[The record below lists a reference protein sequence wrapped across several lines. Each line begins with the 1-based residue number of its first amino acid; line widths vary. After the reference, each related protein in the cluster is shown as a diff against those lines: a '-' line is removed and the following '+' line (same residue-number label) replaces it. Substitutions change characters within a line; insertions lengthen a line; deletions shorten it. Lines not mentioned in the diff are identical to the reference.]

1 MSRPAQYYYKRNIIS
16 QSNAHKSYVN
26 CLIQFNNEIIS
37 CSTDSLIK
45 IWQ

>member
-1 MSRPAQYYYKRNIIS
+1 MQWKIENNKIS
-16 QSNAHKSYVN
+16 FVSIKSKAHKSYVN